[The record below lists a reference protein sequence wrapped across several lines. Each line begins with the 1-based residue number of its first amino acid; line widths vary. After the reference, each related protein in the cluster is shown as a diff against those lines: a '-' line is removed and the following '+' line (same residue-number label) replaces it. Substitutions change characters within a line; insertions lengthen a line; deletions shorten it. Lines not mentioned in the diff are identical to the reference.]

1 MTTPRYKTREWGKK
15 GARIRK
21 RGTRRVVPLETLVKE
36 KKRFGKE
43 LVGFV
48 WKDDRNVRKAHC
60 KLCGAILL
68 SGEGI
73 GFEILASDGYRGSK
87 YYACKVCYSKLEEYL
102 I

>member
-1 MTTPRYKTREWGKK
+1 MTTPRYKMKQWANK
-15 GARIRK
+15 GARVRK
-21 RGTRRVVPLETLVKE
+21 RGTRRVVTLETLLKE
-36 KKRFGKE
+36 KKELGKE

-68 SGEGI
+68 PGEGTP
-73 GFEILASDGYRGSK
+73 FEILASDGYNRSK
-87 YYACKVCYSKLEEYL
+87 YYACKVCYPELEEHL